1 MRTVKSQNQI
11 NKIAIIECHH
21 IKKHD
26 ITEYLINAKLIEY
39 TYLFTPYLH
48 FKNLNIEMIRL

>member
-26 ITEYLINAKLIEY
+26 ITEYLINPKLIEY
-39 TYLFTPYLH
+39 IFTPYLH
-48 FKNLNIEMIRL
+48 FKNLDFLVINTG